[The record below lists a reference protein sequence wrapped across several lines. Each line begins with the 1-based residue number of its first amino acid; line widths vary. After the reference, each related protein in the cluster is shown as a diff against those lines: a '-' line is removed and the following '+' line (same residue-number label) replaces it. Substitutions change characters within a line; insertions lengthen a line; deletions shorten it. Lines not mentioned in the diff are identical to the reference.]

1 MSEQYLRRPEVSQNN
16 PYWIERHRYY
26 ELKHFCLQYRIWKK
40 ARSAIDGMNPS
51 RLELAVRSQTG
62 SVSNPTAS
70 AAEAR
75 LFYTNRIEMVEKVAR
90 ETDPVIG
97 DYILIGVTEGVSYDI
112 LNARSPVPCGKDTY
126 YNLYRRFFWLL
137 SKERQ

>member
-1 MSEQYLRRPEVSQNN
+1 MSEQHLRRPEVSQNN
-16 PYWIERHRYY
+16 PYWVERHRYY

-40 ARSAIDGMNPS
+40 ARAAIDGMNPS

-62 SVSNPTAS
+62 NVSNPTAS

-75 LFYTNRIEMVEKVAR
+75 LFYTNRIEMVEKVTR

-112 LNARSPVPCGKDTY
+112 LNTRSPVPCSKDTY